1 MERVVALLQTN
12 LQTNHQDMSTPELL
26 VPLGKQ
32 VSWKLKP
39 VIPLEITQP
48 EFS

>member
-12 LQTNHQDMSTPELL
+12 LQTNHLDMSNPAQFTRHSRKLL

-32 VSWKLKP
+32 VPWKL
-39 VIPLEITQP
+39 
-48 EFS
+48 